1 MVDGD
6 GVAFWKRNAHTKTHM
21 KCDVH
26 KQSSSGASH
35 TLIRHTHTHARTP
48 TVCFYVCIETRDAD
62 QKLISLEKA
71 IS

>member
-26 KQSSSGASH
+26 RQSSSGASH
-35 TLIRHTHTHARTP
+35 TLIRHTHTHVHRLSVSMCALKQGT
-48 TVCFYVCIETRDAD
+48 
-62 QKLISLEKA
+62 LIRN
-71 IS
+71 